1 MTNGADR
8 NLTRRE
14 LVTGGNPARRHRRV
28 LRSRR
33 SYFRRLANVHGV
45 YRVSRL
51 TRYFISHGEN
61 APGQVRRAARSL
73 IDEYLSLLPFDARA
87 RRHAGRDEL
96 HSLRALICELKR
108 TRKVSRGLRDRF
120 RYEILSPPH
129 SSCRDR
135 EGNNREQIDGKSKC
149 AKRFTAIAIRSSSIF
164 GTIRTR
170 AISAAYIVIRA
181 LRGHPVI
188 FAEFPQSSPKVI
200 RRVFGGTRA
209 KGS

>member
-87 RRHAGRDEL
+87 GRDEL

-108 TRKVSRGLRDRF
+108 ARKVSRGLRDRF
-120 RYEILSPPH
+120 RHEILSPPR
-129 SSCRDR
+129 SRCRDR
-135 EGNNREQIDGKSKC
+135 DGGK
-149 AKRFTAIAIRSSSIF
+149 
-164 GTIRTR
+164 
-170 AISAAYIVIRA
+170 
-181 LRGHPVI
+181 
-188 FAEFPQSSPKVI
+188 
-200 RRVFGGTRA
+200 
-209 KGS
+209 